1 MPQSHDRSGRDR
13 LSAVIHF
20 LGDLLGDVIQSQ
32 AGPAAFASEELV
44 RRLSKELRAH
54 PSPARTR
61 ELQKH
66 IAGLD
71 VVELN
76 TLVKSFS
83 TYFALVNLSEQ
94 LQRIWVLAE
103 RARQIRR
110 VHQFRSESVAEA
122 IHSVAAQGVTTTQ
135 MTDWLAQA
143 CIRPVFTAHP
153 TEARRR
159 TTLDK
164 LRRLATVLDPL
175 GYDFSISED
184 PYVLAQVREEIVGL
198 WQSDDVRVVRP
209 TVIDEVKN
217 GLYYFEQSI
226 VRLIPTLYR
235 DLEYALESA
244 YPAQQWRVPAVLK
257 FGSWMGGD
265 RDGNPFVRPETT
277 IAAVRLMRSAAIEFY
292 IGEFERISRRISQ
305 SDRQVTLAPEF
316 LASLA
321 QDALLFPALAHEL
334 QQRYPHEPYRRKCL
348 LIAERLR
355 QTLHVTQTL
364 QPTWPLNLT
373 PIRADTYPDVTCLR
387 DDLQVMRD
395 SLMANAGAAIAN
407 GVLRDLM
414 RQVDV
419 FGLSFAALDIRQHS
433 ERHSNAI
440 AEVLAHAGV
449 HTDFLACDEAT
460 RTALLSHEL
469 DAQRPLIPARLPYSE
484 ATNEIIETFRIITT
498 LNEQLSPGTIQTVI
512 VSMTRGASDVL
523 TVLLLAR
530 EAGVTD
536 LPNAG
541 IDIVPLFETG
551 ADLAHCDQ
559 IVTACWAVPSYRTH
573 VMRRNNLQEIMIGYS
588 DSNKDV
594 GFVAANWAL
603 YEAQR
608 KLRDCSKAHGIT
620 MRLFHGRGGSIGR
633 GGGPANEAILAQPP
647 GSVGGQIKITE
658 QGEVISD
665 RYSLAVIAK
674 RHLEQVLHAVIKAGF
689 AHTTDPQPEWTQ
701 ALEQLATASQ
711 ASYRGLVYAHPDF
724 VRFFREATPIAEISR
739 LKIGSRPAAR
749 KNSQRIEDLRAIPWV
764 FSWMQSRFTLP
775 GWYGLGS
782 AVDEFV
788 ANHAQGTVAAHAL
801 LQQMYRDWPFFRTM
815 IDNAQMILGKADMY
829 IAERYATLVRDQTLA
844 STMMAIIDG
853 EYQRSVAA
861 VCIIAESTQLLAR
874 SPVLQ
879 RSIAL
884 RNPYVDPI
892 SYVQVELLARV
903 RAHADDTDNTALE
916 DAILLSISGIAAGL
930 KNTG

>member
-1 MPQSHDRSGRDR
+1 MPQSHDRGGRDR

-20 LGDLLGDVIQSQ
+20 LGDLLGDVIKAQ
-32 AGPAAFASEELV
+32 AGPDAFASEELV

-66 IAGLD
+66 IADLD
-71 VVELN
+71 VNGLN

-103 RARQIRR
+103 RARQMRR
-110 VHQFRSESVAEA
+110 SHHLRSESVAEA
-122 IHSVAAQGVTTTQ
+122 IHSVASHGVTATQ
-135 MTDWLAQA
+135 MQEWLAHA
-143 CIRPVFTAHP
+143 TIRPVFTAHP

-164 LRRLATVLDPL
+164 LRRLANLLDPL
-175 GYDFSISED
+175 GHDMSLSDD
-184 PYVLAQVREEIVGL
+184 PHVLAQVQEEIVGL

-235 DLEYALESA
+235 DLEFSLQSA
-244 YPAQQWRVPAVLK
+244 YPAQQWRVPALLK

-305 SDRQVTLAPEF
+305 SDRQITVSPEF

-321 QDALLFPALAHEL
+321 HDAQLFPVVAQEL
-334 QQRYPHEPYRRKCL
+334 QHRYPHEPYRRKCL
-348 LIAERLR
+348 LIVERLR

-364 QPTWPLNLT
+364 QPTWPLNLA
-373 PIRADTYPDVTCLR
+373 PVRADIYPDVTALR
-387 DDLQVMRD
+387 HDVQVMYD
-395 SLMANAGAAIAN
+395 SLVANAGDAVAN
-407 GVLRDLM
+407 GSLHDLM

-419 FGLSFAALDIRQHS
+419 FGLSFASLDIRQHS
-433 ERHSNAI
+433 ERHSSAV
-440 AEVLAHAGV
+440 AEILAHAGV
-449 HTDFLACDEAT
+449 CADFLACDEAA

-469 DAQRPLIPARLPYSE
+469 AAQRPLIPARLPYSE
-484 ATNEIIETFRIITT
+484 ATNEIVDTFRIITT

-530 EAGVTD
+530 EAGVLE

-551 ADLAHCDQ
+551 ADLADCDQ
-559 IVTACWAVPSYRTH
+559 IITDCWAVPSYRAH
-573 VMRRNNLQEIMIGYS
+573 VTRRRNLQEIMIGYS

-608 KLRDCSKAHGIT
+608 KLRDCGITHGIT

-689 AHTTDPQPEWTQ
+689 AHTADPHPEWTQ

-711 ASYRGLVYAHPDF
+711 ASYRGLVYEHPDF
-724 VRFFREATPIAEISR
+724 VRFFREVTPIAEISR

-782 AVDEFV
+782 AVNEFV
-788 ANHAQGTVAAHAL
+788 ANYTHGAEAAHTL
-801 LQQMYRDWPFFRTM
+801 LQQMYREWPFFRTM

-829 IAERYATLVRDQTLA
+829 IAHRYTTLVSDQALA
-844 STMMAIIDG
+844 SEMMTIIEH
-853 EYQRSVAA
+853 EYQQSVAA
-861 VCIIAESTQLLAR
+861 VCMIAESTQLLAR

-892 SYVQVELLARV
+892 SYVQVELLTRL
-903 RAHADDTDNTALE
+903 RAHPDDADQTALE

>member
-1 MPQSHDRSGRDR
+1 MPPSHDRGGRDR

-20 LGDLLGDVIQSQ
+20 LGDLLGDVIQTQ
-32 AGPAAFASEELV
+32 AGQEAFASEELV
-44 RRLSKELRAH
+44 RRLSKELRTKA
-54 PSPARTR
+54 SPHRAQ
-61 ELQKH
+61 ELQNH

-71 VVELN
+71 VNGLK

-103 RARQIRR
+103 RERQMRR
-110 VHQFRSESVAEA
+110 SHHLRSESVAEA
-122 IHSVAAQGVTTTQ
+122 IHSVAAQGVAADQ
-135 MTDWLAQA
+135 VSLWLAQA
-143 CIRPVFTAHP
+143 AIRPVFTAHP

-164 LRRLATVLDPL
+164 LRRLATLLDPL
-175 GYDFSISED
+175 GHDFSLSDD
-184 PYVLAQVREEIVGL
+184 PQVIAQAREEIVGL
-198 WQSDDVRVVRP
+198 WQSDDIRVVRP
-209 TVIDEVKN
+209 SVIDEVKN
-217 GLYYFEQSI
+217 GLYYFQQSI

-235 DLEYALESA
+235 DIEHALQLA
-244 YPAQQWRVPAVLK
+244 YPQHVWQVPALLK

-265 RDGNPFVRPETT
+265 RDGNPFVRPEVT

-292 IGEFERISRRISQ
+292 IDEFERLSRRMSQ
-305 SDRQVTLAPEF
+305 SNRQITVSTQLMD
-316 LASLA
+316 SLA
-321 QDALLFPALAHEL
+321 NDSQLFPVLAQEL
-334 QQRYPHEPYRRKCL
+334 HQRYPHEPYRRKCL

-355 QTLHVTQTL
+355 RTLGVTQTI
-364 QPTWPLNLT
+364 QPTWPLNLA
-373 PIRADTYPDVTCLR
+373 PVSADIYLDSATLR
-387 DDLQVMRD
+387 HDMQVMYD
-395 SLMANAGAAIAN
+395 SLVANAGAAVAN
-407 GVLRDLM
+407 GALHDLM

-419 FGLSFAALDIRQHS
+419 FGLSFASLDIRQHS
-433 ERHSNAI
+433 ERHSSAM
-440 AEVLAHAGV
+440 AEILAHAGV
-449 HTDFLACDEAT
+449 CADFLAADEAT
-460 RTALLSHEL
+460 RTTLLRNEL
-469 DAQRPLIPARLPYSE
+469 VAQRPLIPARLPYSE
-484 ATNEIIETFRIITT
+484 PTNEVIETFRMITT
-498 LNEQLSPGTIQTVI
+498 INEQLSPGTIQTVI

-530 EAGVTD
+530 EAGVLD
-536 LPNAG
+536 LPHAG

-551 ADLAHCDQ
+551 TDLAHCDQ
-559 IVTACWAVPSYRTH
+559 VISDCWAVPSYRAH
-573 VMRRNNLQEIMIGYS
+573 VTCRQNLQEVMIGYS

-608 KLRDCSKAHGIT
+608 KLRDCGIVHGIT

-689 AHTTDPQPEWTQ
+689 AHTADPLPEWTN
-701 ALEQLATASQ
+701 ALEQLAMSAQ
-711 ASYRGLVYAHPDF
+711 VRYRGLVYEHPDF
-724 VRFFREATPIAEISR
+724 VRFFREVTPIAEISR

-764 FSWMQSRFTLP
+764 FSWMQARFTLP
-775 GWYGLGS
+775 GWYGLGT
-782 AVDEFV
+782 AVNQFV
-788 ANHAQGTVAAHAL
+788 ANHPAGVDTAYAL
-801 LQQMYRDWPFFRTM
+801 LQQMYREWPFFRTM

-829 IAERYATLVRDQTLA
+829 IAKRYATLVTDQALA
-844 STMMAIIDG
+844 TEMMAMIEH
-853 EYQRSVAA
+853 EYQQSVTA
-861 VCIIAESTQLLAR
+861 VCVIAEAPQLLAR
-874 SPVLQ
+874 NPVLQ
-879 RSIAL
+879 RSIAR

-892 SYVQVELLARV
+892 SYVQVELLTRL
-903 RAHADDTDNTALE
+903 RAHPENADNSALE